1 MSLYLNDENLKQII
15 SKKLEMLRRQ
25 SGLTMER
32 TAHDLEMDTS
42 EYFRILKGQ
51 RVPLLRSMIR
61 FSRKYAVSLDW
72 WFEDIKLPQK
82 QNEPVKD
89 PLEYQVFKILKG
101 LDTKGRKITLDTLK
115 ALTKNLKK

>member
-1 MSLYLNDENLKQII
+1 MSLYLNNENLKQII
-15 SKKLEMLRRQ
+15 SKKLEMMRRQ

-51 RVPLLRSMIR
+51 RVPLLRSMLR
-61 FSRKYAVSLDW
+61 FSRKYNISMDW

-82 QNEPVKD
+82 QMEPVKN

-101 LDTKGRKITLDTLK
+101 LNAKGQKIALAMLK
-115 ALTKNLKK
+115 ALTKNLKD